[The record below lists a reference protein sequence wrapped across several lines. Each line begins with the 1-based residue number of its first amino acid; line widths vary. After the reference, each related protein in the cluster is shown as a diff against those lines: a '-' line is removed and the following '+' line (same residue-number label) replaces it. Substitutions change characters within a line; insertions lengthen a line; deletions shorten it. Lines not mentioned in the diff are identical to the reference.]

1 MFKSYLRSAW
11 RNLIKQRSYSLIN
24 IAGLSIGITVCFII
38 VMYVQEELGY
48 DRFNEHAGRI
58 YRVAFRANINGGK
71 INEANVMP
79 PVAAAMKKDFP
90 EVEDATRLVARGI
103 AAISYQDKKFKEDR
117 FALID
122 PNFFNVFT
130 LKFIKGDA
138 TSALSQ
144 PNYVVISQKTASRI
158 FGNEEAVGK
167 LININNSPEP
177 YQVMGVV
184 ENLPENSHY
193 KFDVFGSTA
202 SLPDSRSDSWLR
214 SDFFTYLL
222 LRQGADAEKLEQK
235 FPAMIEKYM
244 GPQIIQQMGMSLS
257 QFRTKGNEL
266 GFTLQ
271 PLTAIHLHSHSNFE
285 LEPSGNIMY
294 IYVFTAVG
302 IFMLFIACIN
312 FINLSTA
319 NASKRAKEIGIRKVV
334 GSERKQLV
342 IQFLFE
348 SAVLVGITLLVALV
362 LIQLFLPVF
371 NQFYDENFEL
381 AFDMKV
387 ISALLGLGLVV
398 TIGSGLYPALYI
410 SSFRPIA
417 VLKGKFNESQ
427 KSFSVRSVLV
437 VLQFVISVTLII
449 CTLTVQQQ
457 MQYVQQK
464 QLGYDKE
471 AVLVVSNSYVL
482 GQNERVF
489 RDVMTKDSRV
499 LRSTIS
505 SYKPAGPSGNNNA
518 LAYPEGKENQLM
530 KTIEYH
536 VDEAYVPTLGMQIV
550 AGRNFSADHPTDSM
564 GLLINETAARSFGW
578 QPNDAVGKMIV
589 RQNSHRGTN
598 VPFRV
603 VGVVKD
609 FNFKSLHEPITPLL
623 MTLHPESGLIFKVNT
638 ADIQGLIADMKKQ
651 WASFSPEEALD
662 FEFLDDLY
670 NRTYAAEQK
679 TGNILNVFTLV
690 TILVACL
697 GLFGLATYIAE
708 QRTKEIGVRKVLG
721 ASVLQITGMLSAHLL
736 RLVFIAGV
744 IAFPVSYFVMT
755 RWLENFAYRISFQWE
770 VLAIAMI
777 GALLVALITV
787 SFQTVRAAQAN
798 PVKTLRSE

>member
-79 PVAAAMKKDFP
+79 PVAAAMKRDFP

-371 NQFYDENFEL
+371 NQFYDKNFEL

-518 LAYPEGKENQLM
+518 LAYPEGNENQLM

-550 AGRNFSADHPTDSM
+550 AGRNFSAAHPTDSM